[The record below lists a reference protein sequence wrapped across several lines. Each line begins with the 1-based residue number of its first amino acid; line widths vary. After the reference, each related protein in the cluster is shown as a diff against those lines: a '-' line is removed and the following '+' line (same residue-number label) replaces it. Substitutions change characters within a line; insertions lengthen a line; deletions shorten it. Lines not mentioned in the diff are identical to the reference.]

1 MNMTMTQ
8 KILAAHC
15 GQPYVE
21 AGQIVNAALD
31 LVMCHD
37 VTTPSAISML
47 QEQGLD
53 RVFDPD
59 KIVVTPDHF
68 QPAKDIASAELHKR
82 LDSWARRM
90 KIRHYYP
97 IGRAGVCHALLPEQG
112 HILPGQVVIG
122 GDSHTCTYGAFG
134 AFSTG
139 VGSTDLAAGIATGEL
154 WFRVPESILFTLRGQ
169 LPRGVYSKDIILE
182 IIRRIGVDGPAMPP
196 WSLPGR
202 RWRA

>member
-1 MNMTMTQ
+1 MSTGMTITQ
-8 KILAAHC
+8 KILAAHS
-15 GQPYVE
+15 GQESVQN
-21 AGQIVNAALD
+21 GQIINAKLD
-31 LVMCHD
+31 VVMCHD
-37 VTTPSAISML
+37 VTTPSAITML
-47 QEQGLD
+47 AKEGLD

-82 LDSWARRM
+82 LDTWARRM

-112 HILPGQVVIG
+112 HILPGQVIIG

-134 AFSTG
+134 AFGTG

-154 WFRVPESILFTLRGQ
+154 WFRVPESMRFVLSRSPG
-169 LPRGVYSKDIILE
+169 PGVT
-182 IIRRIGVDGPAMPP
+182 PP
-196 WSLPGR
+196 WSSSAR
-202 RWRA
+202 RSPASAWRPA